1 MDRCMWFPY
10 ALSSTERKNNPPNP
24 KMLSTFSLIIVSSK
38 RNERDVKYKI
48 GSYLKED
55 LCFFFLLLSFP
66 SSFSCLFILYY
77 VVDDYG
83 NILCIVYIMDL

>member
-10 ALSSTERKNNPPNP
+10 TIMHYHQQWKNLQHPQDVIT
-24 KMLSTFSLIIVSSK
+24 LCLIIVSSK
-38 RNERDVKYKI
+38 ENERDVKYKI

-55 LCFFFLLLSFP
+55 LCFFFRSYFLVFYSLL
-66 SSFSCLFILYY
+66 CC
-77 VVDDYG
+77 DDYG